1 MLSMKLGYAVTKWQ
15 HSLFQKYTLFHTYY
29 VRDILGI
36 EQGPR
41 QRMSL
46 VSWSLE
52 ADGVART

>member
-1 MLSMKLGYAVTKWQ
+1 MKLGYAVTKWQ